1 MKENAREYYVRV
13 KAMYEYHVKNL
24 IKIRDEIEKTL
35 MEAKIESDTDA
46 FLDQARERAEIVTLN
61 PV

>member
-1 MKENAREYYVRV
+1 
-13 KAMYEYHVKNL
+13 
-24 IKIRDEIEKTL
+24 L

-46 FLDQARERAEIVTLN
+46 FLDAARERAEIVMLN